1 MMGSMIDKEL
11 IGHYC
16 SLLLPG
22 IPVVEIKVT
31 SVNEEEVIGEYYDGA
46 PIHIRREAILAYW
59 PDEAKTRTA
68 AKRAE
73 AAKRKRIAN
82 RLERV

>member
-1 MMGSMIDKEL
+1 MMTGMIDKTL

-22 IPVVEIKVT
+22 IPTVEIKVT
-31 SVNEEEVIGEYYDGA
+31 SVNEEEVIGEYFDGA
-46 PIHIRREAILAYW
+46 LIHIRQEAILAYW
-59 PDEAKTRTA
+59 PDEAKTLAA

-73 AAKRKRIAN
+73 AARRKK
-82 RLERV
+82 EVKGSV

>member
-1 MMGSMIDKEL
+1 MIDKAL

-31 SVNEEEVIGEYYDGA
+31 SVNEEEVIGDYYDRA
-46 PIHIRREAILAYW
+46 IIHIRQEAILAYW
-59 PDEAKTRTA
+59 PDEAKNLA
-68 AKRAE
+68 AARRVE
-73 AAKRKRIAN
+73 AAKRKKDAKGS
-82 RLERV
+82 V

>member
-1 MMGSMIDKEL
+1 MMTGMIDKAL

-31 SVNEEEVIGEYYDGA
+31 SVKEEEVIGEYFDGA
-46 PIHIRREAILAYW
+46 LIHIRQEAILAYW
-59 PDEAKTRTA
+59 PDEAKNLAA

-73 AAKRKRIAN
+73 AAKRKKK
-82 RLERV
+82 VKGSV

>member
-1 MMGSMIDKEL
+1 MMVDMIDKTL

-31 SVNEEEVIGEYYDGA
+31 SVNEEEVIGDYFDRA
-46 PIHIRREAILAYW
+46 LVHIRQEAILAYW
-59 PDEAKTRTA
+59 PDEAKTLAA

-73 AAKRKRIAN
+73 AAKRKKKAKGS
-82 RLERV
+82 V

>member
-1 MMGSMIDKEL
+1 MMTGMIDKAL

-22 IPVVEIKVT
+22 IPVVEMKVT
-31 SVNEEEVIGEYYDGA
+31 SVTEEEVIGKYFDRVI
-46 PIHIRREAILAYW
+46 IHIRQEAILAYW
-59 PDEAKTRTA
+59 PDEAETLAA

-73 AAKRKRIAN
+73 AAKRKKDAKGS
-82 RLERV
+82 V

>member
-1 MMGSMIDKEL
+1 MMTGMIDKAL

-31 SVNEEEVIGEYYDGA
+31 SVTEEEVIGEYFDRA
-46 PIHIRREAILAYW
+46 IIHIRQEAILAYW
-59 PDEAKTRTA
+59 PDEAKTLAA

-73 AAKRKRIAN
+73 AAKRKKKAKGS
-82 RLERV
+82 V

>member
-1 MMGSMIDKEL
+1 MIDKTL

-31 SVNEEEVIGEYYDGA
+31 SVKEEEVIGEYFDGA
-46 PIHIRREAILAYW
+46 LIHIRQEAILAYW
-59 PDEAKTRTA
+59 PDEAKTLAA

-73 AAKRKRIAN
+73 AAKRKKDAKGS
-82 RLERV
+82 V

>member
-1 MMGSMIDKEL
+1 MMTGMIDKTL

-31 SVNEEEVIGEYYDGA
+31 SVNEEEVIGEYFGRA
-46 PIHIRREAILAYW
+46 IIHIRQEAILAYW
-59 PDEAKTRTA
+59 PDEAKTLAA

-73 AAKRKRIAN
+73 AAKRKKDAKGS
-82 RLERV
+82 V